1 MVWKVVNISDTGTA
15 SKFGADDTD
24 KICRLFS
31 GIDVDDVN
39 INSDWTFRSGK
50 FNLRNP
56 ANTFNYNFVPAAIV
70 ADRTVNLPL
79 LTGTDTI
86 TMNDFAAT
94 LKNKTLDSSNT
105 ISSTS
110 SLPSAVVTEDAA
122 NTFGDFDN
130 SFQDNRVRI
139 YNPAGTFRYT
149 IVADAIAAD
158 RNLNLP
164 LTTGTDTIAVTGLAQ
179 TLTNKTIDIKDNFIG
194 LRQYTSI
201 LFKVGSTYYAIK
213 YDGTVISSGTTAE
226 TVIQAALDQKGT
238 VYFADAG
245 VSSWALSGA
254 FTGFTVDRGTRIL
267 CDSRAS
273 RVTIDVPQ
281 GFTGT
286 AFRFIGSSGSLAETS
301 GMDGITIVEG
311 GTEQRDWT
319 GIKIDIEGTDSMSY
333 GNFRNIWIYDAA
345 VGVELEVSNSRWI
358 ESCSFENIT
367 CNNCVIGFLFDAQ
380 TIGIQR
386 NVFTKCNVIDGS
398 SLTTNA
404 FKDIDGRGNMFIG
417 CDVWDVDTTASEANI
432 KSTAEGTVIIGGM
445 MTGDVG
451 TFEDRGIGTL
461 ILDKNTKAGSGL
473 NVITRPDVVKMGTWD
488 GSGAT
493 SGVSGLLDGRLLE
506 IVVGTAGSSPADDS
520 TGIYRTYDTGATI
533 NSLNGQRWN
542 TASMERSLGAYF
554 KTALYLNSVSN
565 VRIFAGFT
573 SSASA
578 PASAADPLNALS
590 GVAWW
595 FDSAVSANVK
605 IMHNDGSGASTT
617 VDTGVAAAT
626 STLYPIEIYA
636 VNDSRFRF
644 VFNGVTTNVTTD
656 MPASAT
662 DLSYWIYIENTTGA
676 SRTMRSYYTIIRSDK

>member
-1 MVWKVVNISDTGTA
+1 
-15 SKFGADDTD
+15 
-24 KICRLFS
+24 
-31 GIDVDDVN
+31 
-39 INSDWTFRSGK
+39 
-50 FNLRNP
+50 
-56 ANTFNYNFVPAAIV
+56 
-70 ADRTVNLPL
+70 
-79 LTGTDTI
+79 
-86 TMNDFAAT
+86 
-94 LKNKTLDSSNT
+94 
-105 ISSTS
+105 
-110 SLPSAVVTEDAA
+110 
-122 NTFGDFDN
+122 
-130 SFQDNRVRI
+130 
-139 YNPAGTFRYT
+139 
-149 IVADAIAAD
+149 
-158 RNLNLP
+158 
-164 LTTGTDTIAVTGLAQ
+164 
-179 TLTNKTIDIKDNFIG
+179 
-194 LRQYTSI
+194 
-201 LFKVGSTYYAIK
+201 
-213 YDGTVISSGTTAE
+213 
-226 TVIQAALDQKGT
+226 
-238 VYFADAG
+238 
-245 VSSWALSGA
+245 
-254 FTGFTVDRGTRIL
+254 
-267 CDSRAS
+267 
-273 RVTIDVPQ
+273 
-281 GFTGT
+281 
-286 AFRFIGSSGSLAETS
+286 
-301 GMDGITIVEG
+301 
-311 GTEQRDWT
+311 
-319 GIKIDIEGTDSMSY
+319 
-333 GNFRNIWIYDAA
+333 
-345 VGVELEVSNSRWI
+345 
-358 ESCSFENIT
+358 
-367 CNNCVIGFLFDAQ
+367 
-380 TIGIQR
+380 
-386 NVFTKCNVIDGS
+386 
-398 SLTTNA
+398 
-404 FKDIDGRGNMFIG
+404 
-417 CDVWDVDTTASEANI
+417 
-432 KSTAEGTVIIGGM
+432 